1 MIKDIVPKF
10 IDLRF
15 SNIIESNSLEDF
27 EDACKRFKKEVYAE
41 TGIELSTDIL
51 FKKSINKS
59 LKEFKEYCVDVF
71 NKELESKKDTPNINY
86 IIKSTLLRILDS
98 LWIEHLEDVSALRKS
113 LQFAGLKQQDPLI
126 EYITETNK
134 LFEDFIFTLNLNA
147 TFALMRYKYQ
157 DFEKIKIDNENDLK
171 VGVVKKRIIHN
182 DNISYESGMV
192 YISGINSIES
202 DRELYADK
210 RKSTL

>member
-1 MIKDIVPKF
+1 
-10 IDLRF
+10 
-15 SNIIESNSLEDF
+15 
-27 EDACKRFKKEVYAE
+27 
-41 TGIELSTDIL
+41 
-51 FKKSINKS
+51 
-59 LKEFKEYCVDVF
+59 
-71 NKELESKKDTPNINY
+71 
-86 IIKSTLLRILDS
+86 
-98 LWIEHLEDVSALRKS
+98 
-113 LQFAGLKQQDPLI
+113 
-126 EYITETNK
+126 
-134 LFEDFIFTLNLNA
+134 
-147 TFALMRYKYQ
+147 MRYKYQ

>member
-1 MIKDIVPKF
+1 M
-10 IDLRF
+10 DLK
-15 SNIIESNSLEDF
+15 N
-27 EDACKRFKKEVYAE
+27 
-41 TGIELSTDIL
+41 
-51 FKKSINKS
+51 

-71 NKELESKKDTPNINY
+71 IKELESKKDTPNINY